1 MMFRIAKSPLSSR
14 LEEQLYFITFRI
26 AEYSGNGRGGDEIKA
41 VKPDSVENFAS
52 GRILMGKSE

>member
-1 MMFRIAKSPLSSR
+1 M
-14 LEEQLYFITFRI
+14 YFITFRI
-26 AEYSGNGRGGDEIKA
+26 AEYSGNGRQDEIKA